1 MAERAVS
8 DENKVLS
15 DVSEDEISL
24 ELSCGSS
31 SFDDDVEI
39 NHRNA
44 IAPFQFEPYASGSAV
59 DKQIPIT
66 VPLDFKILIGNN
78 FNTYK

>member
-8 DENKVLS
+8 DENEVLS

-31 SFDDDVEI
+31 SFDIEI

-44 IAPFQFEPYASGSAV
+44 IAPFQFEPYASGSDV
-59 DKQIPIT
+59 ESEGETDSNDSSNDSSTRLQ
-66 VPLDFKILIGNN
+66 
-78 FNTYK
+78 NTDW

>member
-8 DENKVLS
+8 DENNVLS
-15 DVSEDEISL
+15 DESEDEISW

-39 NHRNA
+39 NHSNA
-44 IAPFQFEPYASGSAV
+44 IAPFQFEPYANGSDV
-59 DKQIPIT
+59 ESDEET
-66 VPLDFKILIGNN
+66 DSNDSSTRL
-78 FNTYK
+78 

>member
-8 DENKVLS
+8 DENEVLS

-31 SFDDDVEI
+31 SFDIEI

-44 IAPFQFEPYASGSAV
+44 IAPFQFEPYASGSDV
-59 DKQIPIT
+59 ESDGETDSNDSSNDSSTRLQ
-66 VPLDFKILIGNN
+66 
-78 FNTYK
+78 NTDW